1 MATITVPASLIVT
14 NVNATTVNLKVS
26 YTLTPSL
33 IEKLAGTVFQESIQ
47 AIGDDPGILSD
58 IVVAAFPVQIFAV
71 NAATISVVRDRN
83 RNVLKSNMNEDS
95 GFEAT
100 GAEQVDEVFARVTLT
115 YAANAPV
122 VPTLPPPS
130 NSNIVTGAWK
140 G

>member
-1 MATITVPASLIVT
+1 MATITVPVSLIVT

-47 AIGDDPGILSD
+47 AIGDDPGIFDLL
-58 IVVAAFPVQIFAV
+58 ITTFPVEFFAV
-71 NAATISVVRDRN
+71 NTGIIKVERSRN

-95 GFEAT
+95 AFEAT
-100 GAEQVDEVFARVTLT
+100 GAEQVDEVFARVIIT
-115 YAANAPV
+115 YAANGPA
-122 VPTLPPPS
+122 VPTLPPPTSS
-130 NSNIVTGAWK
+130 NTVTGAWK